1 MRRVHRA
8 GISLLE
14 VMAALVVVSLILV
27 PTTSIMIQA
36 LKGEAT
42 RGKRAE
48 LLHLARGKQAEFCH
62 LSRVSFQ
69 SRNEQGDFA
78 SLGHGDVRYTINSSD
93 SSSLAGIPGRL
104 QSIEILA
111 WYDADADRALDDAD
125 TRVHLWTSVAR
136 ATP

>member
-1 MRRVHRA
+1 MRRVSRA

-27 PTTSIMIQA
+27 PTTNLMIQA
-36 LKGEAT
+36 LKGETT

-48 LLHLARGKQAEFCH
+48 LLHLAQGKQAEFCH
-62 LSRVSFQ
+62 LTRVSFQ

-78 SLGHGDVRYTINSSD
+78 SMGHGDVRYTISSSD
-93 SSSLAGIPGRL
+93 SSSQAGIPGRL
-104 QSIEILA
+104 QAIEILA
-111 WYDADADRALDDAD
+111 WYDEDADRAVDDAE
-125 TRVHLWTSVAR
+125 TRVRLWTSVAR